1 MLQLH
6 QVFLNLLS
14 NAAQAMGSGGRLCVR
29 TERDD
34 DFFVVR
40 IRDTGSGISERI
52 RNRIFEPF
60 FTTKSRG
67 GGLGL
72 AIARRTIE
80 LHGGTIVLDCPTT
93 GGTVMTVVLPRVTAT
108 EGSLTAA
115 TQ

>member
-1 MLQLH
+1 MDLGLKGK
-6 QVFLNLLS
+6 
-14 NAAQAMGSGGRLCVR
+14 NALVCGAS
-29 TERDD
+29 
-34 DFFVVR
+34 
-40 IRDTGSGISERI
+40 S
-52 RNRIFEPF
+52 
-60 FTTKSRG
+60 
-67 GGLGL
+67 GLGL